1 MMRMRM
7 MKIKKI
13 AKLQNCK
20 IAKLQNCK
28 IAKLKLQK
36 FELKDNIYISYV
48 QLAQWQSVA
57 LIRQRSWVRHPH

>member
-1 MMRMRM
+1 MMKMKM

-13 AKLQNCK
+13 DK
-20 IAKLQNCK
+20 IKK

-48 QLAQWQSVA
+48 QLAQRQSVA